1 MSPSIYKIYT
11 DVNNECPLNR
21 HSVILNKKRVPKGT
35 LKVISYNLTLG
46 SSPSYDDSHI
56 HIIYMPSLHQYR
68 LIQLRHRLLSIVII
82 YSCHI
87 RQCTVN
93 QCNLYTLFYL

>member
-1 MSPSIYKIYT
+1 MSPSIYKSYT

-56 HIIYMPSLHQYR
+56 HIIYMYKYLYSYIDLF
-68 LIQLRHRLLSIVII
+68 IKKMIFKI
-82 YSCHI
+82 Y
-87 RQCTVN
+87 N
-93 QCNLYTLFYL
+93 